1 MQHNMQ
7 ALQRENALLQ
17 AQAQELRQN
26 TALLGG
32 NLQVRHACVCAQAGL
47 KGSHAIESSCG
58 ITAQCICMLMQQPA
72 WPTWEQRHGL
82 MMMPARQVDVGN
94 CTYKPR
100 YGDTA

>member
-32 NLQVRHACVCAQAGL
+32 NLQVRAARVRVRAGRAEGQSCYINTMQHHSTVHLHANVANSMAGW
-47 KGSHAIESSCG
+47 K
-58 ITAQCICMLMQQPA
+58 
-72 WPTWEQRHGL
+72 QRHGL
-82 MMMPARQVDVGN
+82 MPPRRVDVG
-94 CTYKPR
+94 TSRYKPR
-100 YGDTA
+100 CGDTA